1 MWTLPCNLQS
11 NLFEKDVSHL
21 VLQQQPNCRE
31 AKTRK
36 AALVGLVGKM
46 AAGCNLENGDN
57 I

>member
-21 VLQQQPNCRE
+21 VLQQEPNCRE

-36 AALVGLVGKM
+36 AAPVGKM
-46 AAGCNLENGDN
+46 VAESNLENGDN